1 MKQTEKL
8 ALALKLLKE
17 LNCPDEL
24 TAAIE
29 VWGIFVHNDETKL
42 HNWQALTDGNLVEGE
57 CVEIPNRQIENR
69 L

>member
-29 VWGIFVHNDETKL
+29 VWGIFVHNDESKL
-42 HNWQALTDGNLVEGE
+42 NNWKAMGDGNLIEGE
-57 CVEIPNRQIENR
+57 CVEIPEHRIEG
-69 L
+69 